1 MVGLAFTSCEDFLL
15 PHNHNLPTRAKN
27 SLFAARSPNQP
38 TGCSK
43 FTFLIFSSA
52 TRREVPLL
60 LLLLLI
66 LLLPSTPS
74 LSEEQ
79 PFALLPLLYNSALHV
94 NHPIPRDVST
104 GFTLHFSSLCL
115 FTDWCC
121 CCCCVHNTEL
131 SSIPLHFFFL
141 YIYICSENWIQN
153 LHASSPNKHK
163 TKSRR
168 TFKHSRT
175 VSFEKTHKT
184 PFFYVRQTLTR
195 NSSLFSL
202 NYLSFILI
210 FSNLLFSPFC
220 FFAHSS
226 RVRLAVAG

>member
-1 MVGLAFTSCEDFLL
+1 MVGLAFTSWEDFLL

-27 SLFAARSPNQP
+27 SLFAAHSPNQP

-60 LLLLLI
+60 LLVLLI
-66 LLLPSTPS
+66 LLLPSTHS
-74 LSEEQ
+74 LSEE
-79 PFALLPLLYNSALHV
+79 PFALLLLLYSELHV
-94 NHPIPRDVST
+94 NHPIPRD
-104 GFTLHFSSLCL
+104 GDWIYFTLF
-115 FTDWCC
+115 FTLLSTDL
-121 CCCCVHNTEL
+121 CCCVHNTEL

-163 TKSRR
+163 TKTRC

-175 VSFEKTHKT
+175 VSFGKTHKT
-184 PFFYVRQTLTR
+184 PFFSVRQTLTR

-226 RVRLAVAG
+226 RVRLAVGC